1 MAAEG
6 GHVELLKKLWDW
18 AKELQPKPSGLK
30 E

>member
-1 MAAEG
+1 MTAEG

-18 AKELQPKPSGLK
+18 AKELQLKAEDLK